1 MRRLT
6 AGALLG
12 IAACASPGMPPGG
25 PPDVEAPQILAIAP
39 DSGRT
44 AVRPREVIFRFNEV
58 VSERPPSV
66 TTLADLFLISP
77 RDGTPRVSWN
87 RDEIAVRPRGAW
99 RANTAYTIT
108 MMGGLSDIRGNVRNE
123 GASTFFSTGPTLP
136 RTRITGQVFDW
147 AAGAPAGGALV
158 EAFVPPDS
166 IRAYIAVADSNG
178 RFVLEHL
185 PPGRYVVRGVTDR
198 NRNRGIDAG
207 ESWDST
213 SVALGDSSR
222 VELLVF
228 AHDTVGP
235 RIREVAPADSLSVR
249 VTFDKALDPAQ
260 RLTTA
265 NFSVLGRDS
274 VPVPIQSVSLPEA
287 DTASAGTPT
296 VTVGAPAAGRQPAG
310 AATQPAGAAT
320 QPVAAA
326 RQPAAERRDTTATPR
341 PVMSRPRPTT
351 AVVLRFATPLS
362 AGATYRVRS
371 VGVRGLLGH
380 VSDSERTYSV
390 PAAPR
395 PATDSVPAPRTQP
408 QPPRR

>member
-12 IAACASPGMPPGG
+12 VAACASPGMPPGG
-25 PPDVEAPQILAIAP
+25 PPDVEAPEIVAIAP

-87 RDEIAVRPRGAW
+87 RDEIAVRPRGDW
-99 RANTAYTIT
+99 RANTVYTIT

-136 RTRITGQVFDW
+136 RTRITGEVFDW
-147 AAGAPAGGALV
+147 VAGTPAGGALI

-166 IRAYIAVADSNG
+166 IRAYIAVADSSG
-178 RFVLEHL
+178 RFVLAHL

-198 NRNRGIDAG
+198 NRNRGIDPG

-228 AHDTVGP
+228 ARDTVGP

-260 RLTTA
+260 PLTTA

-274 VPVPIQSVSLPEA
+274 VPVPIQSVSLPET
-287 DTASAGTPT
+287 DTARGGTSPNT
-296 VTVGAPAAGRQPAG
+296 LGAPALGRPPAG
-310 AATQPAGAAT
+310 AAR
-320 QPVAAA
+320 QPVGAG
-326 RQPAAERRDTTATPR
+326 RQTAAERGDTTATPR
-341 PVMSRPRPTT
+341 PVMSRPRPTS
-351 AVVLRFATPLS
+351 AVVLRFAGPLT

-380 VSDSERTYSV
+380 VSDSERSYSV

-395 PATDSVPAPRTQP
+395 PAADSVPAAPRTQP